1 MDIRR
6 MKLLLIVTLLVFGMA
21 GGVSVVAAATSTWN
35 PGSGHEPDFLS
46 PDWKVPTYTPMS
58 DPAFLSP
65 DWKVPAYT
73 PISDPGL
80 LSPSWKMPNYT
91 PMADPGFS
99 SSAWK
104 VPNYTPMSDSRFM
117 NSNWSVQQP
126 VSFRYSL
133 IDPSRI
139 NNYHLDPFATDA
151 DLRAQGWHITNSIW

>member
-46 PDWKVPTYTPMS
+46 PDWKVPTYTPM
-58 DPAFLSP
+58 
-65 DWKVPAYT
+65 
-73 PISDPGL
+73 SDPGL